1 MIAQSGRIISA
12 LNAEPSPLHF
22 VTAGEPRVEI
32 LRGTPGTDLAGDSV
46 SLKFSSTGTSGWFNS
61 VTIGG
66 SGRVFVRYTPQAAV
80 TVDRVRPLTLLVD
93 SVQHHAEALELTG
106 MPTESQHTR
115 ELLTAIPTPYRDD
128 SDAIVAVAKTM
139 AWLLYPSRV
148 LISRHDALHNPTL
161 TPSQHL
167 EKLRVLLGLP
177 EMRDLPV
184 PIRRSL
190 CANANAYYADSGLT
204 RQLEELITI
213 FTGVVPQINGTG
225 VHQLELRLSG
235 LPVNEETFKRQVQ
248 FWMPAWVVWTAFF
261 GYYYDGEIFY
271 DGVNFYDGVSA

>member
-1 MIAQSGRIISA
+1 VIAQSGRVIA
-12 LNAEPSPLHF
+12 PLTAEPSPLHF

-32 LRGTPGTDLAGDSV
+32 LRGTPFTELEADSV
-46 SLKFSSTGTSGWFNS
+46 SLAFSANGSSWDNASTINAT
-61 VTIGG
+61 
-66 SGRVFVRYTPQAAV
+66 GRVFARYTPQAAV
-80 TVDRVRPLTLLVD
+80 TTDRVRPLTLLVD
-93 SVQHHAEALELTG
+93 GIGHHAEALELTG
-106 MPTESQHTR
+106 VPTESQHIR
-115 ELLTAIPTPYRDD
+115 EMLTAIPVPYRED
-128 SDAIVAVAKTM
+128 SESIVAIAKTL

-167 EKLRVLLGLP
+167 EKLRLLLGLP
-177 EMRDLPV
+177 EMRNLPV

-190 CANANAYYADSGLT
+190 CANANQYYADSGLT

-235 LPVNEETFKRQVQ
+235 LPVDEATFKRQVQ

-261 GYYYDGEIFY
+261 GFYYDGEIFY
-271 DGVNFYDGVSA
+271 DGARYYDGVSA